1 MQRLNNK
8 VALVTGGGS
17 GIGRACALQ
26 FAREGA
32 KLALAGRRPEPLAA
46 VAAEISA
53 AGGEAL
59 PVPCDATVA
68 ADVERT
74 MRAVIERFGRLDVLV
89 NNAGSVIF
97 ATALE
102 TSEQEFDG
110 MIAVNLKSTFLMSR
124 AAVTHMRKS
133 GGGAIV
139 NIGSI
144 LGLIAMRNRAAYCAA
159 KGGVTLLT
167 KAMAL
172 DHAAEGIRVNCIC
185 PSIVDTELVQSLF
198 SSQPDPQAARRA
210 RAEGLPLGR
219 FGQPEDVANLA
230 VYLASD
236 ESSWM
241 TGAALPLDGGLSAY

>member
-1 MQRLNNK
+1 MQRLANK

-26 FAREGA
+26 FAHQGA
-32 KLALAGRRPEPLAA
+32 KVALAGRRPEPLAA
-46 VAAEISA
+46 VAKEISA

-74 MRAVIERFGRLDVLV
+74 IAAVVKRFGRLDILV
-89 NNAGSVIF
+89 NNAGGVIF

-102 TSEQEFDG
+102 TSEQEFDS

-124 AAVTHMRKS
+124 SAVTHMRKS

-172 DHAAEGIRVNCIC
+172 DHASEGIRVNCIC

-198 SSQPDPQAARRA
+198 SSQPDPEAARRV